1 MIEKYAKKS
10 FTLKE
15 AREILTPL
23 GVVITA
29 QDGEYR
35 VNFKG
40 GKEDTAYYTDDIS
53 DAVGTGKMMKKSSTD
68 DGKKTFAQKDLYIGD
83 RGYEGE
89 GEDLG
94 QEYGFLG
101 EGFPDETWGDDE
113 NMNPYHPGSEKAK
126 VWNEGFLAGS
136 QHTDAQYDQG
146 YYGKKTFA
154 QKDAKKSFTLKEA
167 REILTPLGV
176 VITAQDGE
184 YRVNFKGGKE
194 DTAYYTDDISD
205 AVGTG
210 KMMKKSSTDDGKK
223 TFAQKDLYIGDRGYE
238 GEGEDLEQEHGFLG
252 QYFWGY
258 GDTKNPYGYNTLE
271 GVPWDEGYEAGFSDA
286 SVSMR

>member
-1 MIEKYAKKS
+1 MSFDHILNKLAEKHILAGNKDFAYRLVEASEKECSHCGDKSSEMMKRKSKHFCPKCSKQTKCALKGCEAKMMYAEMHKQGGKAYCCKDCAKADKMKKTALDDMIEKY
-10 FTLKE
+10 
-15 AREILTPL
+15 
-23 GVVITA
+23 
-29 QDGEYR
+29 
-35 VNFKG
+35 
-40 GKEDTAYYTDDIS
+40 
-53 DAVGTGKMMKKSSTD
+53 
-68 DGKKTFAQKDLYIGD
+68 
-83 RGYEGE
+83 
-89 GEDLG
+89 
-94 QEYGFLG
+94 
-101 EGFPDETWGDDE
+101 
-113 NMNPYHPGSEKAK
+113 
-126 VWNEGFLAGS
+126 
-136 QHTDAQYDQG
+136 
-146 YYGKKTFA
+146 
-154 QKDAKKSFTLKEA
+154 AKKSFTLKEA